1 MAFMKD
7 ILTRKHISYLIQL
20 KKDIP
25 KTENVQKI
33 RICILQLPALVL
45 ANRFKGSGF
54 NLLNYKVVPL
64 LEYYYS

>member
-1 MAFMKD
+1 
-7 ILTRKHISYLIQL
+7 
-20 KKDIP
+20 
-25 KTENVQKI
+25 
-33 RICILQLPALVL
+33 LVL

>member
-7 ILTRKHISYLIQL
+7 ILTRNIPIWEECAATPFVQFPRKHISYLIQL

-33 RICILQLPALVL
+33 RICIL
-45 ANRFKGSGF
+45 
-54 NLLNYKVVPL
+54 
-64 LEYYYS
+64 